1 MVGVR
6 VPPDLL
12 NEDVCFML
20 EKIKQFLKEVRFELT
35 KVTWTTREELIY
47 STIIVIVVSIVL
59 AVFIGVVDVALSN
72 LASMLLG

>member
-1 MVGVR
+1 M
-6 VPPDLL
+6 
-12 NEDVCFML
+12 F
-20 EKIKQFLKEVRFELT
+20 EKLKQFIKEVRSELT

-59 AVFIGVVDVALSN
+59 SIFIGVVDVALSN